1 MTYHSK
7 ELHYNCVGL
16 SRSQEEI
23 NQFPKTFNTFLMAR
37 TSQLEIMA

>member
-23 NQFPKTFNTFLMAR
+23 NQFPKTFNTVLMAR
-37 TSQLEIMA
+37 TIQPAIMA